1 MSLHRSNVAKTAP
14 LLHKA
19 WDESEGC
26 SPDKVCPAPVRPRSA
41 NWLAAREAA
50 FLVWKAYGNQIRVSG

>member
-1 MSLHRSNVAKTAP
+1 MSLHPNNIAKTAP

-19 WDESEGC
+19 WDESKGC

-41 NWLAAREAA
+41 NWAGR
-50 FLVWKAYGNQIRVSG
+50 